1 MKRFRELLQR
11 IGPYAAAVLVLVLLR
26 STGLAQ
32 TIDLVF
38 YDLITSQRP
47 AASGKDTSITLI
59 GIEESDIQRFGWPID
74 DGLFCQ
80 AFDRLNSTGVA
91 VIGLDIY
98 RDKGVGEQQQCL
110 RDRFRDEPTLVSIF
124 NVASG
129 IGPVPGTP
137 PERQSYNDLSL
148 DADGILR
155 RDLVHV
161 TGQDEATVSFAM
173 RVMEVA
179 TGDTS
184 LREAMDAGTFE
195 DAWLSA
201 DGGGYHNE
209 VDAGLGLQ
217 RLLRFREPLSYPLY
231 SLAELLDGEIPDAAI
246 QDRIVLIGSTA
257 PSLRDLFNVPHT
269 RFRRE
274 QEVFQ
279 VSGVEIHVNRV
290 ATLLDRRNNNFVIGW
305 IMPGW
310 GNLLLVAFCM
320 ALGLLL
326 GERLPTLRRSVIA
339 VVLLSVATA
348 GGITVLLWNHIWI
361 GIALPLTGLLSM
373 GGASWLR
380 RGAMSQQHAQQIRDL
395 LGQTTSPAV
404 AQQLWDQ
411 RDELLSNGQFEGRQ
425 LPVTALFTDTVSFT
439 SVSERLT
446 PRELMDWLNRGMFVC
461 VPAITNRGGMVNKFT
476 GDGMLAVFGVPI
488 EGDKTADAQAALE
501 AAMEIKAGLE
511 SLNQELRN
519 AGEPEMRV
527 RLGIH
532 SGEALVGSMGC
543 PERIEYAVI
552 GDTVNCASRLESLE
566 KHRHDG
572 VLRVLISANTLE
584 LLPDNFRRSLQLNHW
599 GSFQVKGRDEALDV
613 HELKMDSEQ
622 GSVSATQQ

>member
-1 MKRFRELLQR
+1 M
-11 IGPYAAAVLVLVLLR
+11 
-26 STGLAQ
+26 
-32 TIDLVF
+32 
-38 YDLITSQRP
+38 
-47 AASGKDTSITLI
+47 
-59 GIEESDIQRFGWPID
+59 
-74 DGLFCQ
+74 
-80 AFDRLNSTGVA
+80 
-91 VIGLDIY
+91 
-98 RDKGVGEQQQCL
+98 
-110 RDRFRDEPTLVSIF
+110 
-124 NVASG
+124 
-129 IGPVPGTP
+129 
-137 PERQSYNDLSL
+137 
-148 DADGILR
+148 
-155 RDLVHV
+155 
-161 TGQDEATVSFAM
+161 
-173 RVMEVA
+173 
-179 TGDTS
+179 
-184 LREAMDAGTFE
+184 
-195 DAWLSA
+195 
-201 DGGGYHNE
+201 
-209 VDAGLGLQ
+209 
-217 RLLRFREPLSYPLY
+217 
-231 SLAELLDGEIPDAAI
+231 
-246 QDRIVLIGSTA
+246 IGSTA
-257 PSLRDLFNVPHT
+257 PSLRDLFNVPHS

-279 VSGVEIHVNRV
+279 VSGVEIHANRV
-290 ATLLDRRNNNFVIGW
+290 ATLLDHRNNNLAIGW

-339 VVLLSVATA
+339 VALLSVATA
-348 GGITVLLWNHIWI
+348 GAITVLLWNHIWI

-425 LPVTALFTDTVSFT
+425 LPITALFTDTVSFT
-439 SVSERLT
+439 SVSERLS

-488 EGDKTADAQAALE
+488 EGDKSAEAQAAIE

-511 SLNQELRN
+511 RLNQELRN

-543 PERIEYAVI
+543 PARIEYAVI

-566 KHRHDG
+566 KHRHEG
-572 VLRVLISANTLE
+572 VLRVLLSANTLQ
-584 LLPDNFRRSLQLNHW
+584 LLPEDFRRSLQLNHW
-599 GSFQVKGRDEALDV
+599 GTFQVKGRDEALDV
-613 HELKMDSEQ
+613 HELKMDNEP
-622 GSVSATQQ
+622 GSASATQQ